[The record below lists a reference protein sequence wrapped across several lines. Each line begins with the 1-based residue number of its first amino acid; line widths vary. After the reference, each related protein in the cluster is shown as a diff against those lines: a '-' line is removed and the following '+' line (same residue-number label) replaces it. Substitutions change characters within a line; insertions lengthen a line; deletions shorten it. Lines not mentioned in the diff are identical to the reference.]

1 MAKQRMAVVDRQ
13 YTINP
18 RALCRVIDDEA
29 VALDLDAG
37 QYYGLNAVAT
47 RIWELLSDGR
57 SVSSICDAL
66 EQEFEVAPDELRVDV
81 EAFIG
86 DLVASGLVL
95 ETKEDGA
102 AS

>member
-1 MAKQRMAVVDRQ
+1 MQSQRMAVVDRR
-13 YTINP
+13 YSINP

-47 RIWELLSDGR
+47 RVWQLLAEDD
-57 SVSSICDAL
+57 SVSSICATL
-66 EQEFEVAPDELRVDV
+66 VEEFDVAPEALRADVDS
-81 EAFIG
+81 FIAE
-86 DLVASGLVL
+86 LVAKGLAF
-95 ETKEDGA
+95 EKKEDGA